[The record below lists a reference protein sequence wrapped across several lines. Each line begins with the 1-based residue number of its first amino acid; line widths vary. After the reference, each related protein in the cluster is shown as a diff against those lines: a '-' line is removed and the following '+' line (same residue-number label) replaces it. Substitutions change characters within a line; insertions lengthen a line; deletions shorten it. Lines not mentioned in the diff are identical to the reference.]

1 MDTEVE
7 SEVNSPRSS
16 RSPASQFPQTLLRTP
31 SWVVFVSLYCSSFKS
46 SLGSCI
52 SKHQALQIL
61 DPCGLKSEG
70 STHGIRGNKELEES
84 SYCPQRTRR
93 VSRGG
98 RRDRRPAVRMLQGH
112 QRAEGLRMGHWTW
125 PCKKKKW
132 LILKCTLS
140 TLWGRGLAEQEVSV
154 DASSG
159 KVNMKEED
167 AVSAPLCY
175 SVV

>member
-98 RRDRRPAVRMLQGH
+98 RRDRQKACSQDAAGTSKGWRTEDGSLDLTLQ
-112 QRAEGLRMGHWTW
+112 
-125 PCKKKKW
+125 KKKVTDFKMHTQYIVRKGACW
-132 LILKCTLS
+132 ARRVCRCLIRQ
-140 TLWGRGLAEQEVSV
+140 G
-154 DASSG
+154 
-159 KVNMKEED
+159 
-167 AVSAPLCY
+167 
-175 SVV
+175 

>member
-16 RSPASQFPQTLLRTP
+16 RSPASQFPQTLPGTP
-31 SWVVFVSLYCSSFKS
+31 SWVAFVSLNCSSFKS

-52 SKHQALQIL
+52 SKLQALQIL

-93 VSRGG
+93 VSKET
-98 RRDRRPAVRMLQGH
+98 DRRPAVRMLQGH
-112 QRAEGLRMGHWTW
+112 QRAEGLRMGHWT
-125 PCKKKKW
+125 
-132 LILKCTLS
+132 
-140 TLWGRGLAEQEVSV
+140 
-154 DASSG
+154 
-159 KVNMKEED
+159 
-167 AVSAPLCY
+167 
-175 SVV
+175 